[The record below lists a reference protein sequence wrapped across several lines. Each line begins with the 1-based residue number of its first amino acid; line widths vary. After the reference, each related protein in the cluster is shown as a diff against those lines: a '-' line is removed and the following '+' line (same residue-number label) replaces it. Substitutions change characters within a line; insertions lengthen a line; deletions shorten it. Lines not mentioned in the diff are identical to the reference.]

1 MNSPNRTGR
10 AAWPK
15 VGAGLVLLVMA
26 SGARADDP
34 LSGFGTVG
42 DGALGAA
49 NIGVSNSIVNLSGV
63 DQKANVDHTQISV
76 AGHGQVNTGQISNN
90 LIENNSGLTTFLAN
104 TGNNVSVNNSTILN
118 IFLNPQTGGP

>member
-1 MNSPNRTGR
+1 MNSPSRKGR
-10 AAWPK
+10 AWPM
-15 VGAGLVLLVMA
+15 VGAGLVLLAMT

-42 DGALGAA
+42 DGALGAT
-49 NIGVSNSIVNLSGV
+49 NIGVRDSIVNLTGV

-76 AGHGQVNTGQISNN
+76 TGNGQVNTGQVSDN
-90 LIENNSGLTTFLAN
+90 LIQNNSGLTTFLAN

-118 IFLNPQTGGP
+118 IFLNPQAGP

>member
-1 MNSPNRTGR
+1 MNSPNRMGR
-10 AAWPK
+10 AAWPMM
-15 VGAGLVLLVMA
+15 GAGLVLLAMA

-49 NIGVSNSIVNLSGV
+49 NIGIRNSIVNLNGV

-76 AGHGQVNTGQISNN
+76 TGNGQVNTGQVSDN
-90 LIENNSGLTTFLAN
+90 LVQNNSGLTTFLAN

-118 IFLNPQTGGP
+118 IFLNPQTGP